1 MTTTPHAPAPAAGAS
16 RRRRNRTTLWTLVV
30 LAALAALIV
39 WRSLAQVGWECEV
52 WMEYRGQAE
61 HRVAASGTREDALRS
76 AVTSACATLASGMAD
91 SMACDRTEPKRV
103 ECREL

>member
-1 MTTTPHAPAPAAGAS
+1 MKAASSPPPPADAAA
-16 RRRRNRTTLWTLVV
+16 RRRRRRTTLWTLLA
-30 LAALAALIV
+30 LAALSALIV

-61 HRVAASGTREDALRS
+61 HRIAASGTREDALRG

-91 SMACDRTEPKRV
+91 SMACDRTEPKRSA
-103 ECREL
+103 CREL